1 MCQIALLPALYKI
14 ESLVKTQ
21 LLNPL
26 CRVLNTRIS
35 GVVAKMHRGIYL
47 ESNGVPG
54 ADTVETEV
62 SFVRDHLVDVYKS
75 ITTNVLSR
83 LPT

>member
-14 ESLVKTQ
+14 ENLVKTQ

-54 ADTVETEV
+54 ADTDETEF
-62 SFVRDHLVDVYKS
+62 SFVQVHLVDVYES
-75 ITTNVLSR
+75 ITTNVP
-83 LPT
+83 PTP